1 MPGKE
6 SKADEKQK
14 QVGDEHPFMGEMREQ
29 AGEACPFDEAGAQK
43 LLDDDDDAQAGQS
56 GRERMPMKNCDAGKR
71 GGEQQKIDQHRTS

>member
-14 QVGDEHPFMGEMREQ
+14 QVGDEHSFMGKMREQ

-43 LLDDDDDAQAGQS
+43 LLDDDDAQAGQS
-56 GRERMPMKNCDAGKR
+56 GLERMPMKNCDAGKR